1 MHTLIVI
8 DRPPYGSWSGRESL
22 DMAFSLAAFDQPVS
36 LLFVGEGVLWLSQGQ
51 DATGIAQKS
60 VERNLKAAAMFGI
73 ESLMADQSA
82 CQRFSLTGKTLIA
95 GVETVDNLRDTLRR
109 YDHVVFPG

>member
-36 LLFVGEGVLWLSQGQ
+36 LLFVGEGVLWLSQRQ
-51 DATGIAQKS
+51 DASAIAQKS
-60 VERNLKAAAMFGI
+60 VERNLKAAAIFGI
-73 ESLMADQSA
+73 EALMADQSA
-82 CQRFSLTGKTLIA
+82 CQRFGLGEETLID
-95 GVETVDNLRDTLRR
+95 GVETVTDLRVTMRR